1 MGLMDL
7 KGLVMD
13 SLKKVLKE
21 METMRDIL
29 LLNQVQL
36 ENNHIPQKLEELQNL
51 LMTVKVKVPHNQ
63 KELHSRLKEMVR
75 GILKGLELGILKKSL
90 LEQDNHLSHRL
101 GPHIRMELGQILHLI
116 LRSLMIHLVL
126 EQEHP
131 KDWNR
136 QGSLDLKDMKSRVL
150 VQEDSFLLREHLQGI
165 HILMRKDIR
174 LEKVRLVQEQR
185 EMLVLLELRIQKDC
199 MDRMK
204 ELDHE
209 SLILLLLE
217 VVHILD
223 HK

>member
-21 METMRDIL
+21 METMRGIL

-36 ENNHIPQKLEELQNL
+36 EGSHNPRKLEELQNL
-51 LMTVKVKVPHNQ
+51 LMMVKVKALHNQ
-63 KELHSRLKEMVR
+63 KEPHIRLREKVR
-75 GILKGLELGILKKSL
+75 GIQKVQELGTLKESL

-101 GPHIRMELGQILHLI
+101 GPHILMGLGQILHLI

-150 VQEDSFLLREHLQGI
+150 VQEDSFLLREPLQGI

-174 LEKVRLVQEQR
+174 LEKVRLVQEQM
-185 EMLVLLELRIQKDC
+185 EMLVLLELRIQRDC
-199 MDRMK
+199 MGRMK
-204 ELDHE
+204 ELVHE
-209 SLILLLLE
+209 SLIHQLLE